1 MTSLH
6 LPALL
11 VAAIALSA
19 CGGGDSSAPA
29 ASVYV
34 QVPASAMASPEAF
47 TQFTSVQTDS
57 ENSEPMGMGD
67 QAPPTSETAEPA
79 PVV

>member
-1 MTSLH
+1 MKTLH
-6 LPALL
+6 LPALI
-11 VAAIALSA
+11 VAAMALSA
-19 CGGGDSSAPA
+19 CGGGGSSAPSA
-29 ASVYV
+29 AVDI

-47 TQFTSVQTDS
+47 TQFTSVQPDS
-57 ENSEPMGMGD
+57 ENSEPMVMSD